1 MQTIFNVY
9 YGVNAQSEIN
19 LPKDGN
25 PSRKIIYFLQLS
37 GNLLFFEIYV
47 PVLCVCICAC
57 VSVCEYQ
64 LGVHVENNFM
74 P

>member
-1 MQTIFNVY
+1 MCTMVLMPRVRLICQKKETQVEKLYIFY
-9 YGVNAQSEIN
+9 SSQEIC
-19 LPKDGN
+19 
-25 PSRKIIYFLQLS
+25 
-37 GNLLFFEIYV
+37 LFFELYV
-47 PVLCVCICAC
+47 SVLCVCICAC